1 MLLKDKVAVIT
12 GSGRGIG
19 RGIALRF
26 AAEGARVI
34 VNGRD
39 PERVARTAGEVR
51 AAGGECIEVVADVAQ
66 EAEVTRLFEATLAA
80 FGTLDILVN
89 NAQSPVN
96 KGERGPFLKMT
107 S

>member
-1 MLLKDKVAVIT
+1 MLLKDKVAVVT

-26 AAEGARVI
+26 AAEGARVVI
-34 VNGRD
+34 NGRD
-39 PERVARTAGEVR
+39 AERVARTAGEVR
-51 AAGGECIEVVADVAQ
+51 DAGAECIEVVADVTQ
-66 EAEVTRLFEATLAA
+66 EVDVTRLFEATLAA
-80 FGTLDILVN
+80 FGTVHILVN

-96 KGERGPFLKMT
+96 NGERGPFLKMT